1 MAQDRAVVYTIG
13 HSNHP
18 IERFVALL
26 QGAGITAVAD
36 VRSMPRSRRWPQF
49 GRMRLERSLAEAGIA
64 YVYLGAELGGRPG
77 DPTLFTDGKPD
88 YGRMAAAPAFSTGL
102 DRVVDGAQRYR
113 IALMCAEREPL
124 ECHRF
129 LLVSPHLLERGVA
142 VRHILADGAVETHDV
157 TQARGRSGS
166 RS

>member
-18 IERFVALL
+18 IERFVDLL
-26 QGAGITAVAD
+26 RGAGITAVAD
-36 VRSMPRSRRWPQF
+36 VRSTPHSRRWPQF
-49 GRMRLERSLAEAGIA
+49 GRARLERSLAEADIA

-77 DPTLFTDGKPD
+77 DPSLLSDGKPD
-88 YGRMAAAPAFSTGL
+88 YGRMAATPAFAAGL
-102 DRVVDGAQRYR
+102 DRVVDGVRRYR

-129 LLVSPHLLERGVA
+129 LLVSPHLLQRGVA
-142 VRHILADGAVETHDV
+142 VRHILADGTIEPNEI
-157 TQARGRSGS
+157 TQGRS
-166 RS
+166 RSGNRS

>member
-1 MAQDRAVVYTIG
+1 MAQERAIVYTIG

-18 IERFVALL
+18 VARFIELL
-26 QGAGITAVAD
+26 RGAGITAVAD
-36 VRSMPRSRRWPQF
+36 VRSIPHSRRWPQF
-49 GRMRLERSLAEAGIA
+49 GRARLERSLAETDIA

-77 DPTLFTDGKPD
+77 DPSLLSDGKPD
-88 YGRMAAAPAFSTGL
+88 YGRMAATPAFAAGL

-129 LLVSPHLLERGVA
+129 LLVSPHLLQRGVA
-142 VRHILADGAVETHDV
+142 VRHILADGTIEPNEI
-157 TQARGRSGS
+157 TQGRS
-166 RS
+166 RSGDRS